1 MPDTATTLPSTTT
14 TTTNNNNSSNNS
26 SNSNNSNT
34 NKCPDLKFFDPLCS
48 PDEEML
54 QMETELINK
63 VRHLSIRN
71 FSFT

>member
-14 TTTNNNNSSNNS
+14 TTNNNNS

-63 VRHLSIRN
+63 VRHLFIRN